1 MELQLVDQ
9 LREKLEKAK
18 LSRDELRRIFPP
30 TLFKKDSHSA
40 PPYVP
45 YSFQKQK
52 LEALKRLN
60 QPGVPVKPRIPKSQV
75 KRYLEE
81 FAQAK
86 AAGRFAHLPVDQL
99 EKLEK
104 EVKAAASDADKASE
118 LEEFLRAV
126 REEEAKTKEVRE
138 ALEGSQQF
146 VPEEED
152 GEDFERRP
160 IPTFEAKFSSEGHQ
174 SYFEVPREEIIPPPP
189 EFPEDPWQAFL
200 DYMAATEGQDVQV
213 RLGQEGQ
220 VIERGMHK
228 GKGIAVLTSGGDS
241 QGMNSA
247 VRAVVRMGLYVG
259 ARVYFIKEG
268 YQGMVD
274 GGENIVEASWSTVSG
289 IIHKGGTVIGS
300 ARCKDF
306 RDREGRMKAAK
317 NLIKHGI
324 TNLVVI
330 GGDGS
335 LTGANLFRQDWTALL
350 ALLIKKGDIT
360 EEERQKYSSINIVGM
375 VGSIDNDFCGTD
387 MTIGTDSALH
397 RIIEAVDAISSTA
410 YSHQRCFIL
419 EVMGRHCGYLALVA
433 GLTSEADYIFIPEN
447 PPPENWGEKLCS
459 KLQQERSM
467 GQRLNIII
475 VAEGAIDIEGNP
487 ISAEGVKKVIVDQ
500 LGFDTRITVLGHVQ
514 RGGSPSAFDRLLGCR
529 MGAESV
535 LALME
540 ATQETEPCVIS
551 LDGNQAVRVPLM
563 GCVLK
568 TQAVAQAMKDR
579 NWDQAVQMR
588 GRSFARNLETYKM
601 LTRLKPPK
609 PVEGQTGLIRSDS
622 EEDLAKEGG
631 FNLGIMH
638 IGAPACG
645 MNAAVRSFVRNCIYR
660 GDTVYGIH
668 DGIDGLVEGNVQE
681 MKWAE
686 VTGWVGQGGAFLGT
700 KRTLP
705 DKYLDQVAARLREYK
720 MHSLLII
727 GGFEAY
733 HALLQLYEARGKYK
747 EFCIPMVVIP
757 ATISNNV
764 PGSDFSLGC
773 DTALNEITEICDR
786 IRQSAQGT
794 KRRVFVV
801 ETMGG
806 YCGYLATLAG
816 LAGGADAAYIYEE
829 QFGIQEL
836 QLDVYHMAAKMA
848 EGVQRGLVLRN
859 ENANDN
865 YTTDFIF
872 KLYSEEGKGI
882 FSCRKNVLGH
892 MQQGGSPSVFD
903 RNMGTKTAA
912 KAVTWMTEQM
922 LKHRQSDGSV
932 FCDEANTAVLLGLQK
947 RQYVFQ
953 PVAELK
959 LSTDWEHRIPVNQW
973 WLKLRPLLRILAKHD
988 AAYQEEGINV
998 KEVEEALD

>member
-1 MELQLVDQ
+1 MELSLVDQ

-18 LSRDELRRIFPP
+18 LSREELQRIFPP
-30 TLFKKDSHSA
+30 SVFKKDRHEA

-52 LEALKRLN
+52 QEALKRLN
-60 QPGVPVKPRIPKSQV
+60 QPGIPVKPKIPRSQV
-75 KRYLEE
+75 KKYLKE
-81 FAQAK
+81 FAEAK
-86 AAGRFAHLPVDQL
+86 EAGRFAHLPPEQL
-99 EKLEK
+99 ARLEE

-126 REEEAKTKEVRE
+126 REEEAKSK
-138 ALEGSQQF
+138 
-146 VPEEED
+146 ED
-152 GEDFERRP
+152 GEVLQGRDHLG
-160 IPTFEAKFSSEGHQ
+160 GHQ
-174 SYFEVPREEIIPPPP
+174 QGAEGVDVRGLEEGKLFEPRQEPFVPPPIEEVIPPPP
-189 EFPEDPWQAFL
+189 EFPADPWQAFL
-200 DYMAATEGQDVQV
+200 DYMAATEGQESQV
-213 RLGQEGQ
+213 KMGLEGH

-228 GKGIAVLTSGGDS
+228 GKGVAVFTSGGDS
-241 QGMNSA
+241 QGMNAA

-259 ARVYFIKEG
+259 ARVFFIKEG

-274 GGENIVEASWSTVSG
+274 GGDHIVEATWSSVSG

-317 NLIKHGI
+317 NLIKRGI

-335 LTGANLFRQDWTALL
+335 LTGANLFKQDWPALL
-350 ALLIKKGDIT
+350 QLLLKKGEIT
-360 EEERQKYSSINIVGM
+360 EEEKAKNTHLNIVGM

-397 RIIEAVDAISSTA
+397 RIIEAVDAIASTA

-433 GLTSEADYIFIPEN
+433 ALTSEADYVFIPEN
-447 PPPENWGEKLCS
+447 PPPENWQEKICS

-467 GQRLNIII
+467 GQRLNIIL
-475 VAEGAIDIEGNP
+475 VAEGAIDQQGEAIT
-487 ISAEGVKKVIVDQ
+487 AEGVKKVIVDQ

-529 MGAESV
+529 MGAEAV

-540 ATQETEPCVIS
+540 ATSDTEPCVIS

-563 GCVLK
+563 ACVLK
-568 TQAVAQAMKDR
+568 TQAVARAMQDR
-579 NWDQAVQMR
+579 NWEQAVQMR

-601 LTRLKPPK
+601 LTRLRPPK
-609 PVEGQTGLIRSDS
+609 PLEG
-622 EEDLAKEGG
+622 KGG
-631 FNLGIMH
+631 FNLGVMH

-645 MNAAVRSFVRNCIYR
+645 MNAAVRSFVRNSIYR

-668 DGIDGLVEGNVQE
+668 DGVDGLVEGNIQE
-681 MKWAE
+681 MTWSE

-705 DKYLDQVAARLREYK
+705 DKYLDQIAARFREYK
-720 MHSLLII
+720 IHSILIV

-733 HALLQLYEARGKYK
+733 HALLQLYEARGKYP

-773 DTALNEITEICDR
+773 DTSLNEIVEICDR

-829 QFGIQEL
+829 SFGIQEL

-859 ENANDN
+859 ENANEN

-872 KLYSEEGKGI
+872 RLYSEEGKGI

-903 RNMGTKTAA
+903 RNMGTKMAA
-912 KAVTWMTEQM
+912 KAVNWMTEEM
-922 LKHRQSDGSV
+922 LKYRRQDGSV
-932 FCDEANTAVLLGLQK
+932 FCDEASTAVLLGLQK
-947 RQYVFQ
+947 RVYQFQ

-959 LSTDWEHRIPVNQW
+959 RQTDWDRRIPLNEW

-988 AAYQEEGINV
+988 AAYHEEGINV

>member
-1 MELQLVDQ
+1 MHTWQHCLRLQC
-9 LREKLEKAK
+9 
-18 LSRDELRRIFPP
+18 PP
-30 TLFKKDSHSA
+30 NTGGGDTVSLFKRHHHEA
-40 PPYVP
+40 PAYIPYT
-45 YSFQKQK
+45 YRKQK
-52 LEALKRLN
+52 LEAEQRLS
-60 QPGVPVKPRIPKSQV
+60 QPGIPVKPKIPKSQV
-75 KRYLEE
+75 KRYLQE
-81 FAQAK
+81 FADAK
-86 AAGRFAHLPVDQL
+86 AAGRFDHLSPDQL
-99 EKLEK
+99 ERLEE
-104 EVKAAASDADKASE
+104 EVKTAAADSEKAKD

-126 REEEAKTKEVRE
+126 KEDQVKPPEGEETVGISSFIESDRDQAEVQG
-138 ALEGSQQF
+138 LQ
-146 VPEEED
+146 
-152 GEDFERRP
+152 P
-160 IPTFEAKFSSEGHQ
+160 IPAEGK
-174 SYFEVPREEIIPPPP
+174 SFIPETREIPPTPPPPPVEVIPPPP
-189 EFPEDPWQAFL
+189 EFPADPWQAFL
-200 DYMAATEGQDVQV
+200 DYMAATDGNHESHIM
-213 RLGQEGQ
+213 LGQEGQ
-220 VIERGMHK
+220 LIQRGMHK
-228 GKGIAVLTSGGDS
+228 GKGVAVFTSGGDS
-241 QGMNSA
+241 QGMNAA

-259 ARVYFIKEG
+259 ARVFFIKEG

-274 GGENIVEASWSTVSG
+274 GGDHIQEANWSSVSG

-300 ARCKDF
+300 ARCTDF
-306 RDREGRMKAAK
+306 RQRDGRVKAAK
-317 NLIKHGI
+317 NLIKRGI

-335 LTGANLFRQDWTALL
+335 LTGANLFKQDWPSLL
-350 ALLIKKGDIT
+350 SLLVKNGEIT
-360 EEERQKYSSINIVGM
+360 EEEKAANSHLNIVGM

-397 RIIEAVDAISSTA
+397 RIIEAVDAIAATA

-433 GLTSEADYIFIPEN
+433 ALTSEADYVFIPEN
-447 PPPENWGEKLCS
+447 PPPENWGEKVCN
-459 KLQQERSM
+459 KLKQERSM
-467 GQRLNIII
+467 GQRLNIIL
-475 VAEGAIDIEGNP
+475 VAEGAIDQQGDP
-487 ISAEGVKKVIVDQ
+487 ITAEGVKKVIVDN

-529 MGAESV
+529 MGAEAV

-540 ATQETEPCVIS
+540 ATPETEPCVIS
-551 LDGNQAVRVPLM
+551 LDGNQSVRVPLM

-568 TQAVAQAMKDR
+568 TQAVARAMQERK
-579 NWDQAVQMR
+579 WDEAVTMR

-601 LTRLKPPK
+601 LTRLRPPK
-609 PVEGQTGLIRSDS
+609 VVDAG
-622 EEDLAKEGG
+622 KGG
-631 FNLGIMH
+631 FNLGVVH

-668 DGIDGLVEGNVQE
+668 DGIDGLVEGNIQE
-681 MKWAE
+681 MTWAE

-705 DKYLDQVAARLREYK
+705 DKYFDQVAARLKEYK
-720 MHSLLII
+720 IHSLMIV

-733 HALLQLYEARGKYK
+733 HALLQLYEARGKYP

-829 QFGIQEL
+829 SFGIQEL

-859 ENANDN
+859 ENANEN
-865 YTTDFIF
+865 YTTDFIYR
-872 KLYSEEGKGI
+872 LYSEEGKGI

-903 RNMGTKTAA
+903 RNMGTKMSA
-912 KAVTWMTEQM
+912 KCVTWLTDQM
-922 LKHRQSDGSV
+922 LAHRRDDGTV
-932 FCDEANTAVLLGLQK
+932 FCDDASTAVLLGLQK
-947 RQYVFQ
+947 RSYLFQ
-953 PVAELK
+953 PVIELK
-959 LSTDWEHRIPVNQW
+959 TKTDWVRRIPTDQW
-973 WLKLRPLLRILAKHD
+973 WLKLRPLLRILAKHE
-988 AAYQEEGINV
+988 AAYHEEGIDV

>member
-609 PVEGQTGLIRSDS
+609 PVEGQ
-622 EEDLAKEGG
+622 GG

>member
-1 MELQLVDQ
+1 M
-9 LREKLEKAK
+9 K
-18 LSRDELRRIFPP
+18 S
-30 TLFKKDSHSA
+30 LFKRHRHEA
-40 PPYVP
+40 PPYIP
-45 YSFQKQK
+45 YSYQKQR
-52 LEALKRLN
+52 LEVERKIRKFNEPDKPEVPEEQVLK
-60 QPGVPVKPRIPKSQV
+60 
-75 KRYLEE
+75 YLQE
-81 FAQAK
+81 FADAK
-86 AAGRFAHLPVDQL
+86 EAGRFAHLPPEQL
-99 EKLEK
+99 AVLEE
-104 EVKAAASDADKASE
+104 EVKAAASDSEKAKD
-118 LEEFLRAV
+118 LEEFLRV
-126 REEEAKTKEVRE
+126 VQEEAQSKSAEPPAE
-138 ALEGSQQF
+138 EGDEPVQQQQA
-146 VPEEED
+146 PEEAPPAPE
-152 GEDFERRP
+152 
-160 IPTFEAKFSSEGHQ
+160 EA
-174 SYFEVPREEIIPPPP
+174 VPPPP
-189 EFPEDPWQAFL
+189 ALPADPWQAYQS
-200 DYMAATEGQDVQV
+200 YMANMESHITM
-213 RLGQEGQ
+213 GQEGQ
-220 VIERGMHK
+220 LIERGMHK
-228 GKGIAVLTSGGDS
+228 GKGIAVFTSGGDS

-274 GGENIVEASWSTVSG
+274 GGDNIVEANWSSVSG

-300 ARCKDF
+300 ARCMDF
-306 RDREGRMKAAK
+306 REREGRMRAAK
-317 NLIKHGI
+317 NLIKRGI

-335 LTGANLFRQDWTALL
+335 LTGANLFRQDWASLL
-350 ALLIKKGDIT
+350 QLLVKNGEIT
-360 EEERQKYSSINIVGM
+360 EEESKANAHLNIVGM

-397 RIIEAVDAISSTA
+397 RIIEAVDAIAATA

-433 GLTSEADYIFIPEN
+433 ALTSEADYVFIPEN
-447 PPPENWGEKLCS
+447 PPPENWSEKICN
-459 KLQQERSM
+459 KLKQERSM
-467 GQRLNIII
+467 GQRLNIIL
-475 VAEGAIDIEGNP
+475 VAEGAIDQQGQP
-487 ISAEGVKKVIVDQ
+487 ITAEGVKKVIVDQ

-529 MGAESV
+529 MGAEAV

-540 ATQETEPCVIS
+540 ANTETEPCVIS

-568 TQAVAQAMKDR
+568 TQAVARAMKER

-601 LTRLKPPK
+601 LTRLRPPK
-609 PVEGQTGLIRSDS
+609 VIEGG
-622 EEDLAKEGG
+622 KGG
-631 FNLGIMH
+631 FNLGVMH

-681 MKWAE
+681 MTWAE

-705 DKYLDQVAARLREYK
+705 AKHFEQVAARLREYK
-720 MHSLLII
+720 LHSILII

-733 HALLQLYEARGKYK
+733 HALQQMCEARSKYP

-806 YCGYLATLAG
+806 FCGYLATLAG

-829 QFGIQEL
+829 KFGIQEL

-859 ENANDN
+859 ENANEN
-865 YTTDFIF
+865 YTTDFIYRV
-872 KLYSEEGKGI
+872 YSEEGKGI

-903 RNMGTKTAA
+903 RNMGTKMAA
-912 KAVTWMTEQM
+912 KAVTWLTDQM
-922 LKHRQSDGSV
+922 LAHRREDGTV
-932 FCDEANTAVLLGLQK
+932 FCEANSTAVLLGLQK
-947 RQYVFQ
+947 RSYMFQ
-953 PVAELK
+953 PVVDLK
-959 LSTDWEHRIPVNQW
+959 ERTDYERRIPKEQW
-973 WLKLRPLLRILAKHD
+973 WLKLRPLLRILAKHE
-988 AAYQEEGINV
+988 AAYHEEGIVV

>member
-1 MELQLVDQ
+1 
-9 LREKLEKAK
+9 
-18 LSRDELRRIFPP
+18 
-30 TLFKKDSHSA
+30 
-40 PPYVP
+40 
-45 YSFQKQK
+45 
-52 LEALKRLN
+52 
-60 QPGVPVKPRIPKSQV
+60 
-75 KRYLEE
+75 
-81 FAQAK
+81 
-86 AAGRFAHLPVDQL
+86 
-99 EKLEK
+99 
-104 EVKAAASDADKASE
+104 
-118 LEEFLRAV
+118 
-126 REEEAKTKEVRE
+126 
-138 ALEGSQQF
+138 
-146 VPEEED
+146 
-152 GEDFERRP
+152 
-160 IPTFEAKFSSEGHQ
+160 
-174 SYFEVPREEIIPPPP
+174 
-189 EFPEDPWQAFL
+189 
-200 DYMAATEGQDVQV
+200 
-213 RLGQEGQ
+213 
-220 VIERGMHK
+220 
-228 GKGIAVLTSGGDS
+228 
-241 QGMNSA
+241 
-247 VRAVVRMGLYVG
+247 
-259 ARVYFIKEG
+259 
-268 YQGMVD
+268 MVD
-274 GGENIVEASWSTVSG
+274 GGDNIVEATWSSVSG

-317 NLIKHGI
+317 NLIKRGI

-335 LTGANLFRQDWTALL
+335 LTGANLFKQDWSALL
-350 ALLIKKGDIT
+350 SLLIKKGEIT
-360 EEERQKYSSINIVGM
+360 EEEKQKYSHINIVGM

-397 RIIEAVDAISSTA
+397 RIMEAVDAISSTA

-447 PPPENWGEKLCS
+447 PPPENWGERLCNKLM
-459 KLQQERSM
+459 QERSM

-475 VAEGAIDIEGNP
+475 VAEGAIDRDG
-487 ISAEGVKKVIVDQ
+487 SAITADGVKKVIVEQ
-500 LGFDTRITVLGHVQ
+500 LGFDTRVTVLGHVQ
-514 RGGSPSAFDRLLGCR
+514 RGGYPSAFDRLLGCR

-540 ATQETEPCVIS
+540 DDNAEPCVIS

-579 NWDQAVQMR
+579 NWDQAVEMR
-588 GRSFARNLETYKM
+588 GRSFQRNLETYKM

-609 PVEGQTGLIRSDS
+609 PVEG
-622 EEDLAKEGG
+622 KGG
-631 FNLGIMH
+631 FNLVVMH

-660 GDTVYGIH
+660 GDTVYGVH
-668 DGIDGLVEGNVQE
+668 DGIDGLVEGNIQE

-686 VTGWVGQGGAFLGT
+686 VAGWVGQGGAFLGT

-705 DKYLDQVAARLREYK
+705 DKYFEQVASRLREYK
-720 MHSLLII
+720 VNSMLIV

-733 HALLQLYEARGKYK
+733 HAMLQLYEARGKYK

-859 ENANDN
+859 ENANEN
-865 YTTDFIF
+865 YTTDFIY

-903 RNMGTKTAA
+903 RNMGTKMAA
-912 KAVTWMTEQM
+912 KSVTWLTDQM
-922 LKHRQSDGSV
+922 LQHRQPDGTV

-947 RQYVFQ
+947 RSYMFQ
-953 PVAELK
+953 PVVELK
-959 LSTDWEHRIPVNQW
+959 RITDWERRIPVNQW

-988 AAYQEEGINV
+988 AAYQEEGIHV
-998 KEVEEALD
+998 KEVQEALD